1 MEKTSKNLIM
11 KFKMIG
17 FFVSV
22 LSLTSFAQDRS
33 EGWVVRQTEKG
44 LVKVPAKQYFRF
56 EGLSLSGKA
65 YSPYQATFDQRP
77 SRKSKSLIPV
87 RTSFKREVLDASGY
101 SGR

>member
-1 MEKTSKNLIM
+1 MKNFKNNLSKAVI
-11 KFKMIG
+11 
-17 FFVSV
+17 FFVV
-22 LSLTSFAQDRS
+22 SLGSFSFAQDRS

-44 LVKVPAKQYFRF
+44 LVKVPAKQFFRF

>member
-1 MEKTSKNLIM
+1 MMEKNRN
-11 KFKMIG
+11 
-17 FFVSV
+17 FFMRTKRILFLASF
-22 LSLTSFAQDRS
+22 LSLAAFSQDRS

>member
-1 MEKTSKNLIM
+1 MKN
-11 KFKMIG
+11 G
-17 FFVSV
+17 FLKVKVLALLVSV
-22 LSLTSFAQDRS
+22 VGVSSFAQDRS
-33 EGWVVRQTEKG
+33 EGWVVRQTENG
-44 LVKVPAKQYFRF
+44 LMKVPAKQYFRF

>member
-1 MEKTSKNLIM
+1 MAKNKNKASI
-11 KFKMIG
+11 KFNVIVL
-17 FFVSV
+17 FVSM
-22 LSLTSFAQDRS
+22 LSLTSYGQDRS

>member
-1 MEKTSKNLIM
+1 M
-11 KFKMIG
+11 KLKIIIF
-17 FFVSV
+17 SV
-22 LSLTSFAQDRS
+22 LLLVTISFAQDRS

-44 LVKVPAKQYFRF
+44 MVKVPAKQYFRF

>member
-1 MEKTSKNLIM
+1 MKSNIVILFVLLISV
-11 KFKMIG
+11 
-17 FFVSV
+17 VSY
-22 LSLTSFAQDRS
+22 AQDRS

-65 YSPYQATFDQRP
+65 YSPYQPTFDQRP

>member
-1 MEKTSKNLIM
+1 MRNDKDNEFMKSKII
-11 KFKMIG
+11 F
-17 FFVSV
+17 FFVLLFV
-22 LSLTSFAQDRS
+22 TTSYAQDRS